1 MATYSPFI
9 IFIVSAF
16 SLVSFCSSLP
26 FILLHGLG
34 DSCSNPGPVLYTQ
47 QLRYLSGSLGFCL
60 EVGNGAITSWD
71 TPLEAQVEEV
81 CRKVKAIPEL
91 QNGYNIVGQSQG
103 NLVGRGLV
111 ELCDDAPPV
120 INFISLGGP
129 HAGVAFIPNCSQ
141 FDALCSHY
149 AALLGRGVYTNYVQA
164 HVAPSGYTKLPYDY
178 LVYLA
183 KCSFLPKLNN
193 ELLQKN
199 ATYKQRITNLKN
211 LVLIMFQED
220 GVVKPKES
228 SLFGYYADGIP
239 GPVLPLQQT
248 RLYTEDWIGLRT
260 LDETGRL
267 KLISVPG
274 VHLLISLSDTMR
286 YVVPYLKDGA

>member
-1 MATYSPFI
+1 MFK
-9 IFIVSAF
+9 
-16 SLVSFCSSLP
+16 LMLP
-26 FILLHGLG
+26 
-34 DSCSNPGPVLYTQ
+34 
-47 QLRYLSGSLGFCL
+47 
-60 EVGNGAITSWD
+60 
-71 TPLEAQVEEV
+71 QV
-81 CRKVKAIPEL
+81 AIPSYHMSVHSFL
-91 QNGYNIVGQSQG
+91 
-103 NLVGRGLV
+103 LDR
-111 ELCDDAPPV
+111 
-120 INFISLGGP
+120 
-129 HAGVAFIPNCSQ
+129 AFPNS
-141 FDALCSHY
+141 FS
-149 AALLGRGVYTNYVQA
+149 
-164 HVAPSGYTKLPYDY
+164 DY